1 MLITRGDKV
10 LLGRSANW
18 PEKMFSLLAGFVEP
32 GETIEGA
39 VRREVMEESGIEV
52 GQVSYLA
59 SQPWVFPNSLM
70 FGCHGIARSEKIR
83 IDFNELEDAMWIGK
97 SELLDVFAGLNQSI
111 IPARKGSIANFLLEK
126 WLSDRL
132 QD

>member
-1 MLITRGDKV
+1 MY
-10 LLGRSANW
+10 
-18 PEKMFSLLAGFVEP
+18 SLLAGFVEP

-52 GQVSYLA
+52 GKVSYLA

-70 FGCHGIARSEKIR
+70 FGCHGIAHGEKIT
-83 IDFNELEDAMWIGK
+83 IDTNEIEDARWIGK
-97 SELLDVFAGLNQSI
+97 SELLDIFAGLNQRI
-111 IPARKGSIANFLLEK
+111 FPARKGSIANFLLER

>member
-1 MLITRGDKV
+1 M
-10 LLGRSANW
+10 
-18 PEKMFSLLAGFVEP
+18 AGFVEP

-70 FGCHGIARSEKIR
+70 FGCHGIAQSEKIR